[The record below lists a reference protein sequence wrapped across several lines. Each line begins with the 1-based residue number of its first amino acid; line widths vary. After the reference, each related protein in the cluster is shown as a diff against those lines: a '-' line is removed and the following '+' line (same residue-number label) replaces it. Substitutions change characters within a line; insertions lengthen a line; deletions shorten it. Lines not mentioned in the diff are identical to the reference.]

1 MFTTTQ
7 MIIVVVF
14 VLLSG
19 AIAGS
24 VFYLLEGKNKYSKF
38 PIIDFSD
45 NFVAPRMQNTHIS
58 IDDVVKNFKLLD
70 WAMLKNEKWIIWYNI
85 VKFQGNYI

>member
-1 MFTTTQ
+1 MLTTTQ

-24 VFYLLEGKNKYSKF
+24 VFYLLEKKNKSSKF

-45 NFVAPRMQNTHIS
+45 NFVAPRMQNTDIS
-58 IDDVVKNFKLLD
+58 IDDVVKKFKLLD
-70 WAMLKNEKWIIWYNI
+70 
-85 VKFQGNYI
+85 

>member
-24 VFYLLEGKNKYSKF
+24 VFYLLEKK
-38 PIIDFSD
+38 
-45 NFVAPRMQNTHIS
+45 IS
-58 IDDVVKNFKLLD
+58 ILSFL
-70 WAMLKNEKWIIWYNI
+70 
-85 VKFQGNYI
+85 

>member
-1 MFTTTQ
+1 MLTTTQ

-24 VFYLLEGKNKYSKF
+24 VFYLLEKKNKSSKF
-38 PIIDFSD
+38 PIIIDFSD
-45 NFVAPRMQNTHIS
+45 NFVAPKMQNTDIS
-58 IDDVVKNFKLLD
+58 IDDVVKKFKLLD
-70 WAMLKNEKWIIWYNI
+70 
-85 VKFQGNYI
+85 